1 MKPLKMM
8 VVFLLLLP
16 VMMQAQKKP
25 KKPVVPAVF
34 EHARYAYVQAMDGD
48 EFDPRLLPEDREAIA
63 NVENAVR
70 DWGRYKLTVR
80 REDADIVF
88 VVRRGRLATLKGGV
102 DLNRGVDMSRGG
114 NVSVGT
120 SPQNGQ
126 NPGQPSDPGTGL
138 GSNPGTGMGRD
149 PGTGLE
155 AGGDIGPADDF
166 FEVCLLDSGGRLGSP
181 LWERTLED
189 GLIGRR
195 PMLFT
200 QFKDA
205 VDKAYPPVA
214 AGQPVPAGQTVPP
227 GQSAPAGQPAPASDP
242 GKP

>member
-16 VMMQAQKKP
+16 VLVQAQKKP
-25 KKPVVPAVF
+25 KKPIVPAVF

-88 VVRRGRLATLKGGV
+88 VVRKGRLATLKGGV
-102 DLNRGVDMSRGG
+102 DLNRGG
-114 NVSVGT
+114 NISVGT

-126 NPGQPSDPGTGL
+126 NPGPRNGQGNGAGSEPGTDLGNDPGTE
-138 GSNPGTGMGRD
+138 
-149 PGTGLE
+149 LE
-155 AGGDIGPADDF
+155 TGGDLGPKDDF

-181 LWERTLED
+181 LWERTLGE

-195 PMLFT
+195 PILFM

-205 VDKAYPPVA
+205 VDKAYPPA
-214 AGQPVPAGQTVPP
+214 PAGQPVPAGQTAPP
-227 GQSAPAGQPAPASDP
+227 GQSAPASQPAPAGDP
-242 GKP
+242 GKPQ